1 MTELTILSLFF
12 SNMIKYLPVWV
23 ICILGIIILTAYG
36 LNRYLKSS
44 YVPSK
49 IYEDEKKLTVSIIDQ
64 YKKDIETKS
73 CQSYED
79 VQEKIN
85 SINNNLMM
93 KYVLKEEF
101 KEKIDNIEEKMDG
114 LNDKIDSMGESLSDK
129 IANSEQRI
137 TSKLDNVFLS
147 MSNTIIEIFKDK
159 K

>member
-1 MTELTILSLFF
+1 MTEATILSLLI

-23 ICILGIIILTAYG
+23 MCILGVIILTAYG
-36 LNRYLKSS
+36 LNKYLKSS

-49 IYEDEKKLTVSIIDQ
+49 IYEDEKKLTVSTIDQ
-64 YKKDIETKS
+64 YKKDMETKS
-73 CQSYED
+73 YQTYEEMQKEID
-79 VQEKIN
+79 EIN
-85 SINNNLMM
+85 HNLMM
-93 KYVLKEEF
+93 RYVLKEEF